1 MLLRQRA
8 QGEAML
14 VLEDRL
20 GEEGRRRRGMDV
32 WEAWAPGEQDGRAG
46 RARVEV

>member
-8 QGEAML
+8 QGEDMW

-20 GEEGRRRRGMDV
+20 GGEGRRRRGMDV
-32 WEAWAPGEQDGRAG
+32 WEVLGLEELDERAG